1 MNIKYL
7 GFTLIEVLATMILI
21 GILAASAISK
31 FSGSDSFEAYTYR
44 TSLISALRLTQ
55 QRAMQ
60 QTNNIAFC
68 HQIVFEAN
76 RYGIPDRTD
85 CTIVDLPDFPDE
97 FLPDKTGL
105 DLSGTSVTVN
115 IDGGG
120 NIVSFDSMGRPGN
133 DCSGGCII
141 NVSSAVETVQIEI
154 ESEGYIHG
162 I

>member
-1 MNIKYL
+1 MKTRYS
-7 GFTLIEVLATMILI
+7 GFTLIEVIVVMILI
-21 GILAASAISK
+21 GTLAVAAISK

-60 QTNNIAFC
+60 QTDEDHC
-68 HQIVFEAN
+68 HQIIFETK

-85 CTIVDLPDFPDE
+85 CTEVDLPDPPDE

-105 DLSGTSVTVN
+105 DFSDTSVTVN
-115 IDGGG
+115 IKDGG

-133 DCSGGCII
+133 DCGGGCII
-141 NVSSAVETVQIEI
+141 NVGSAVETVQIEI